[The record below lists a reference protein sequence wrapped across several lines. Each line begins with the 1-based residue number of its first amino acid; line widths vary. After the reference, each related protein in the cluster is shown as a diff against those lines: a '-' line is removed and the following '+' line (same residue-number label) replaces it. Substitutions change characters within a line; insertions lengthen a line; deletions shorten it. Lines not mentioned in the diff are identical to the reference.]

1 MDWPSF
7 KINRQFFRLMVGL
20 IALILAVFWVFK
32 LRNIQHMRSDIV
44 QLEIKLSKGQEIW
57 RNSPPLSPKE
67 KGDLQRAQER
77 LFRTLPKE
85 KDVPAVLQ
93 EVSRV
98 AREYNLTNLSL
109 NTSGGAPSPIAG
121 QPPTPVAVAPQATV
135 SQPAPSAVAN
145 APEGSEAIGSF
156 PVKLTFAGEYREIAY
171 FLEALQKIP
180 RVITIQ
186 SLQLQ
191 RGMPL
196 VMAEV
201 VMFAYYQKKEL
212 SDKTK

>member
-32 LRNIQHMRSDIV
+32 LRNIQRMRSDIV
-44 QLEIKLSKGQEIW
+44 QIEIKLSKGQEIW
-57 RNSPPLSPKE
+57 RNSPPLPPKE

-85 KDVPAVLQ
+85 RDVPAVLQ

-98 AREYNLTNLSL
+98 AREYNLENLSL

-135 SQPAPSAVAN
+135 SQPASSAVAK

-212 SDKTK
+212 SDKIK

>member
-67 KGDLQRAQER
+67 KEDLQKAQER

-98 AREYNLTNLSL
+98 AREYNLENLSL
-109 NTSGGAPSPIAG
+109 NTSGGATSPIAG
-121 QPPTPVAVAPQATV
+121 QPPAPIVVAPQATV

>member
-32 LRNIQHMRSDIV
+32 LRNIQRMRSDIV

-57 RNSPPLSPKE
+57 RNSPPLPPKE
-67 KGDLQRAQER
+67 KENLQRAQER
-77 LFRTLPKE
+77 LSRTLPKE
-85 KDVPAVLQ
+85 RDVPAVLQ

-98 AREYNLTNLSL
+98 AREYNLANLSL

>member
-7 KINRQFFRLMVGL
+7 KINWQFLRLMVGL

-32 LRNIQHMRSDIV
+32 LRNIQRMRSDIV

-57 RNSPPLSPKE
+57 KNSPPLSPKE

-85 KDVPAVLQ
+85 RDVPAALQ

-191 RGMPL
+191 RGVPL

-212 SDKTK
+212 SDKIK